1 MKGMTYERFKELFD
15 DLNDAEKIQLWND
28 LCDDYDY
35 EERLYNMDDLDDFLG
50 EMKPSE
56 LLTMVDDDFSYNDD
70 YFYFD
75 GGGRLCSVRYL
86 EIFFETG
93 RGDIEEIY
101 DWLGRIGELKAFAE
115 ENDPDYNEE
124 DWYDEEECYDEDE
137 E

>member
-1 MKGMTYERFKELFD
+1 MTFEKFEEIFNELS
-15 DLNDAEKIQLWND
+15 DAEKIVLWND
-28 LCDDYDY
+28 LCDDYAY
-35 EERLYNMDDLDDFLG
+35 EERLYNMDDLDELLG
-50 EMKPSE
+50 DRKPSE

-75 GGGRLCSVRYL
+75 GYGRLCSVDDFD
-86 EIFFETG
+86 EFVANG

-101 DWLGRIGELKAFAE
+101 DWLGRIGKLKDFAE

-124 DWYDEEECYDEDE
+124 DWYDEEDCYDEDE

>member
-15 DLNDAEKIQLWND
+15 SCYDSEKIGLWND
-28 LCDDYDY
+28 LCDDYAY
-35 EERLYNMDDLDDFLG
+35 EERLFDMDDLDDLLG
-50 EMKPSE
+50 DRKPSE
-56 LLTMVDDDFSYNDD
+56 LLTMADDDFSYNDD

-75 GGGRLCSVRYL
+75 GCGRLCSVRYL
-86 EIFFETG
+86 ELFFETG

-101 DWLGRIGELKAFAE
+101 EWLDSHDKLQDFAE

-124 DWYDEEECYDEDE
+124 DWEEEEDEDE

>member
-1 MKGMTYERFKELFD
+1 MKGMTYETFKELFNG
-15 DLNDAEKIQLWND
+15 LNDAEKVQLWND
-28 LCDDYDY
+28 LCDDYAY
-35 EERLYNMDDLDDFLG
+35 KETLFNMDELDDLLG
-50 EMKPSE
+50 NKKPSE
-56 LLTMVDDDFSYNDD
+56 LLTMVDDNFSYNDD

-75 GGGRLCSVRYL
+75 GYGRLCSVKYL

-101 DWLGRIGELKAFAE
+101 EWLDSHDKLQEFAE

-124 DWYDEEECYDEDE
+124 DWTDEEEDDE

>member
-15 DLNDAEKIQLWND
+15 SRYDSEKIELWNN
-28 LCDDYDY
+28 LCDDYAY
-35 EERLYNMDDLDDFLG
+35 EERLYHMDDLDELLG
-50 EMKPSE
+50 DRKPNE

-75 GGGRLCSVRYL
+75 GYGRLCSVKYL

-93 RGDIEEIY
+93 RGDVSEIY
-101 DWLGRIGELKAFAE
+101 RWLESHDRLQEFAE

-124 DWYDEEECYDEDE
+124 DWEEEEDEDE
-137 E
+137 

>member
-1 MKGMTYERFKELFD
+1 MTYETFKELFNS
-15 DLNDAEKIQLWND
+15 LNDAEKIELWND
-28 LCDDYDY
+28 LCDDYAY
-35 EERLYNMDDLDDFLG
+35 EERLYNMDDLDELLG
-50 EMKPSE
+50 DRKPSE

-75 GGGRLCSVRYL
+75 GYGRLCSVKYL

-101 DWLGRIGELKAFAE
+101 EWLDSHDKLQEFAE
-115 ENDPDYNEE
+115 ENDPDYNEV
-124 DWYDEEECYDEDE
+124 DWTDEEEDDE